1 MSKSATDPMAQAG
14 FSLMELLVVLA
25 VIAMLAMLLIP
36 QLTRRPA
43 GTQERPMMQVILTLQ
58 KAQRQAVAQSRAITP
73 DLPDTQWRAEYPRDT
88 TAPRFFADGSAHGGA
103 LTLAN
108 GKTLYIDWIDGHVRA
123 TQ

>member
-1 MSKSATDPMAQAG
+1 MSTSATNAMTDTG

-36 QLTRRPA
+36 QLSRRPA
-43 GTQERPMMQVILTLQ
+43 GTTERPMMQAVIDLET
-58 KAQRQAVAQSRAITP
+58 ARRHAVQQGRAITP
-73 DLPDTQWRAEYPRDT
+73 DLPHSQWRAEWPRGT
-88 TAPRFFADGSAHGGA
+88 TAPRFFPDGIAHGGA
-103 LTLAN
+103 LTLGN